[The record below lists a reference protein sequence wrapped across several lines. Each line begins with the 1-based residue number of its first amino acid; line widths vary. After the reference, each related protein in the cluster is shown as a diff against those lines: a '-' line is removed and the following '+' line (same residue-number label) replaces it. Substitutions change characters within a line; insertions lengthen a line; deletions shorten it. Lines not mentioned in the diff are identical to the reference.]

1 MLKLYIGNK
10 NYSSWSMRPWVLL
23 RQTGIDFEEIV
34 VRFDSFDEGSD
45 FRKQISTV
53 SPVGK
58 VPVLDDDGLKVWDT
72 LAIAEYLAERFP
84 GSQLWPAG
92 VQARARA
99 RSVCAE
105 MHSGFAALR
114 GACPMNIEADL
125 RDIGQL
131 IWRDKPSVR
140 ADVARLVAMWRELL
154 AAHEGPMLF
163 GDFSIADAFF
173 APVCMRLKS
182 YALPVPE
189 DISAYVER
197 LSAQPGVK
205 AWIDGAL
212 AENDF
217 RAFEEP
223 YRLKPA

>member
-23 RQTGIDFEEIV
+23 TQAGIEFEEIV

-58 VPVLDDDGLKVWDT
+58 VPVLDDDGFKVWDT

-84 GSQLWPAG
+84 EKNLWPQA

-99 RSVCAE
+99 RSLCAE

-114 GACPMNIEADL
+114 GACPMNIEANL
-125 RDIGQL
+125 TETGAL
-131 IWRDKPSVR
+131 IWRDKPAVR

-154 AAHEGPMLF
+154 AGHEGPMLF
-163 GDFSIADAFF
+163 GEFCIADAFF
-173 APVCMRLKS
+173 APVCMRLKG
-182 YALPVPE
+182 YALPLPD
-189 DISAYVER
+189 DIAAYIDR
-197 LSAQPGVK
+197 LCAMPGVK
-205 AWIDGAL
+205 LWMAGAL

-223 YRLKPA
+223 YRLQR

>member
-23 RQTGIDFEEIV
+23 TQAEIAFEEIII
-34 VRFDSFDEGSD
+34 RFDSFDEGSA
-45 FRKQISTV
+45 FRKQISTL

-58 VPVLDDDGLKVWDT
+58 VPVLDDDGFKVWDT

-84 GSQLWPAG
+84 EKNLWPHG

-99 RSVCAE
+99 RSLCAE

-114 GACPMNIEADL
+114 GACPMNIEANLADTGAL
-125 RDIGQL
+125 V
-131 IWRDKPSVR
+131 WRDKPAVR

-154 AAHEGPMLF
+154 AGHEGPMLF
-163 GDFSIADAFF
+163 GDFCIADAFF

-182 YALPVPE
+182 YALPVPD
-189 DISAYVER
+189 DIAAYIDR
-197 LSAQPGVK
+197 LCAMPSVK
-205 AWIDGAL
+205 LWMAGAL

-217 RAFEEP
+217 REFEEP
-223 YRLKPA
+223 YRLQR